1 MEFRKPTTVN
11 DGLTIYDTG
20 QGEPLLLMP
29 YPHGFGGVPMVE
41 GPLAGFLPASGIRRA
56 DL

>member
-41 GPLAGFLPASGIRRA
+41 GPLAGVLPASGIRRA